1 MKINLWAAG
10 LMLALTLL
18 TSTLAAADDVELT
31 SDYEQA
37 DPAPQAAAWD
47 RALRVIFM
55 ETTHHAGE
63 VNKGRP
69 WRAHKQRGRA
79 AVKSA
84 RRHEAHGH

>member
-1 MKINLWAAG
+1 MSIDHSPRGEEGVPPPASPERPP
-10 LMLALTLL
+10 LAPH
-18 TSTLAAADDVELT
+18 DPP
-31 SDYEQA
+31 

-55 ETTHHAGE
+55 ENTHHAGE
-63 VNKGRP
+63 VGRP

-84 RRHEAHGH
+84 RRHEAHRH